1 MKQTLQIGG
10 RICLLYTEDDAQPQ
24 VLLVQTLGKQEHG
37 SIDNEVALIREAAQ
51 VPFAMAAFT
60 IGDWEA
66 ELTPWYDPEVSH
78 REAVGRHADE
88 TLQYVSDTLI
98 PHLYHRFGSLP
109 VILGGYSLGGLFS
122 RWAAS
127 ESDRFAAVACCSP
140 SVWIAR
146 WRDYSEQHPV
156 RAQHVY
162 LSLGDREE
170 FTKDKAV
177 AQVGDNIRWEHEHL
191 KQMLGA
197 DHTTL
202 EWNPGNHFMD
212 GARRTARGF
221 AWCIEK
227 ICQPI

>member
-1 MKQTLQIGG
+1 MKQQTTIGG
-10 RICLLYTEDDAQPQ
+10 RECLLYTDGQPQ
-24 VLLVQTLGKQEHG
+24 VLLIQTLGGHEHN
-37 SIDNEVALIREAAQ
+37 SIDTEVELIRKAVP
-51 VPFAMAAFT
+51 VPFVMAAFA
-60 IGDWEA
+60 IRDWEA
-66 ELTPWYDPEVSH
+66 ELTPWHDPEVSK
-78 REAVGRHADE
+78 RTIVGELAGE
-88 TLQYVSDTLI
+88 TLLYLTDELI
-98 PHLYHRFGSLP
+98 PYLRKQYGTLP
-109 VILGGYSLGGLFS
+109 IVLGGYSLGGLFS
-122 RWAAS
+122 LWAAS

-156 RAQHVY
+156 HAQHVY

-191 KQMLGA
+191 KQTLGA

-212 GARRTARGF
+212 GAKRTSRGF
-221 AWCIEK
+221 AWCIKK